1 MERLDSDKKPYGIIC
16 NIRLWK
22 YIKPKLQ
29 EWKYYP
35 IKGFD
40 EDWSKY
46 PVLVLNEGHKF
57 GNVTNLPSYR
67 DKWGRVLVEDID
79 TFLIEAAKLMGYT
92 YDGKC
97 ILSNLTFLTKDQI
110 EDILD
115 IPRGH
120 LIIPDK

>member
-1 MERLDSDKKPYGIIC
+1 MEKSKLIPSTMC
-16 NIRLWK
+16 NDELWK
-22 YIKPKLQ
+22 YVKPFLEKWGYSIRLN
-29 EWKYYP
+29 
-35 IKGFD
+35 D
-40 EDWSKY
+40 DDWSKY
-46 PVLVLNEGHKF
+46 PVLVLNGDHKF

-79 TFLIEAAKLMGYT
+79 TFLREAAKLMGYT

-97 ILSNLTFLTKDQI
+97 ILSNLTFLKKDQI